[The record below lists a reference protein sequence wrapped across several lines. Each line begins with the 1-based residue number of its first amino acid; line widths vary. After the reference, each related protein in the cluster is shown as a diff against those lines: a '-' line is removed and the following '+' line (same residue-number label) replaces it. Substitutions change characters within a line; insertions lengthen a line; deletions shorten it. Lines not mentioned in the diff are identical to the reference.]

1 MEVARTHESQ
11 SVIRL
16 IISLPIIVCGLL
28 VVIAL
33 MLWIVIA
40 LTFVDNIIIMAAR
53 EMMVVMV
60 VMIGK
65 VVRVMPDSLVSNCF
79 FISFV
84 LLSVCSP
91 IRLADF
97 FSISYQKTA
106 AKKTLTNNND
116 L

>member
-1 MEVARTHESQ
+1 MEVAHTHEPW

-53 EMMVVMV
+53 DIMVVMV
-60 VMIGK
+60 VMVVK
-65 VVRVMPDSLVSNCF
+65 VVRVMPDSLVGNGF

-97 FSISYQKTA
+97 FLLVTRKRLQRKH
-106 AKKTLTNNND
+106 
-116 L
+116 

>member
-1 MEVARTHESQ
+1 
-11 SVIRL
+11 
-16 IISLPIIVCGLL
+16 
-28 VVIAL
+28 

-60 VMIGK
+60 VMVVK
-65 VVRVMPDSLVSNCF
+65 VVRVMPDSLVGNCF

-91 IRLADF
+91 IRLADIYF
-97 FSISYQKTA
+97 LYSLPENGCKDN
-106 AKKTLTNNND
+106 TNKQ
-116 L
+116 

>member
-1 MEVARTHESQ
+1 MEVAHTHEPW

-40 LTFVDNIIIMAAR
+40 AR

-60 VMIGK
+60 VMVVK
-65 VVRVMPDSLVSNCF
+65 VVRVMPDSLVGNCF

-97 FSISYQKTA
+97 YFFYSLPENGCKDN
-106 AKKTLTNNND
+106 TNKQ
-116 L
+116 

>member
-1 MEVARTHESQ
+1 
-11 SVIRL
+11 
-16 IISLPIIVCGLL
+16 
-28 VVIAL
+28 

-40 LTFVDNIIIMAAR
+40 LTFVDNIVIMAAR
-53 EMMVVMV
+53 DIMVVMV
-60 VMIGK
+60 VMVVK
-65 VVRVMPDSLVSNCF
+65 VVRVMPDSLVGNCF

-84 LLSVCSP
+84 LLSVCSQ

-106 AKKTLTNNND
+106 AKITLTNNND

>member
-1 MEVARTHESQ
+1 
-11 SVIRL
+11 
-16 IISLPIIVCGLL
+16 
-28 VVIAL
+28 

-60 VMIGK
+60 VMVVK
-65 VVRVMPDSLVSNCF
+65 VVRVMPDSLVANCF

-97 FSISYQKTA
+97 YFFYSLPENGCKDN
-106 AKKTLTNNND
+106 TNKQ
-116 L
+116 

>member
-1 MEVARTHESQ
+1 
-11 SVIRL
+11 
-16 IISLPIIVCGLL
+16 
-28 VVIAL
+28 

-60 VMIGK
+60 VMVVK
-65 VVRVMPDSLVSNCF
+65 VVRVMPDNLVGNGF

-84 LLSVCSP
+84 LLSVCFP

-97 FSISYQKTA
+97 YFFY
-106 AKKTLTNNND
+106 
-116 L
+116 

>member
-1 MEVARTHESQ
+1 MEVAHTHEPW

-60 VMIGK
+60 VMVVK
-65 VVRVMPDSLVSNCF
+65 VARVMPDSLVGNVF

-106 AKKTLTNNND
+106 AKITLTNNND

>member
-1 MEVARTHESQ
+1 MEVAHTHEPW

-65 VVRVMPDSLVSNCF
+65 VVRVMPDNLVGNGF

-84 LLSVCSP
+84 LLSVCFQ
-91 IRLADF
+91 IRLADLF
-97 FSISYQKTA
+97 FLLVTRKRLQR
-106 AKKTLTNNND
+106 
-116 L
+116 

>member
-1 MEVARTHESQ
+1 
-11 SVIRL
+11 
-16 IISLPIIVCGLL
+16 
-28 VVIAL
+28 

-60 VMIGK
+60 VMVVKVVK
-65 VVRVMPDSLVSNCF
+65 VVRVMLDNLVANCF

-97 FSISYQKTA
+97 YFFYSLPENGCKDN
-106 AKKTLTNNND
+106 TNKQ
-116 L
+116 

>member
-1 MEVARTHESQ
+1 MEVAHTHEPR

-60 VMIGK
+60 VLPENGCK
-65 VVRVMPDSLVSNCF
+65 DN
-79 FISFV
+79 
-84 LLSVCSP
+84 
-91 IRLADF
+91 
-97 FSISYQKTA
+97 
-106 AKKTLTNNND
+106 TNKQ
-116 L
+116 